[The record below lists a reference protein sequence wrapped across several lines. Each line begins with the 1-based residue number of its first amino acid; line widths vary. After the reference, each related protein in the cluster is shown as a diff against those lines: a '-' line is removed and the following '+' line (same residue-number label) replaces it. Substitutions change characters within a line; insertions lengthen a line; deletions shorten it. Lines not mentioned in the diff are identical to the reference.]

1 MPVLLKARQ
10 ARVLDLPAIFV
21 KCEDSLEMIF
31 FPHLP
36 LLLSHP
42 RLCLSVA
49 VKNNTVD
56 TDSKEE
62 RNCDKNTEEDEV
74 EG

>member
-1 MPVLLKARQ
+1 MRAFF
-10 ARVLDLPAIFV
+10 LDLPSPLG
-21 KCEDSLEMIF
+21 KCEDSLEMRF

-42 RLCLSVA
+42 SLCLPIA
-49 VKNNTVD
+49 VKDDTVD

-62 RNCDKNTEEDEV
+62 RNCHENTEEDEV
-74 EG
+74 EW